1 MLLHLLLL
9 LFLFLLLLLLFLFL
23 LFLLLLLFIFLL
35 FLLLMSADMFS
46 LKLSTK
52 KAVPSM
58 QPFPTNLHVQKLL
71 VSSQSSPIEKTYH
84 VTMCGCPADH
94 VSSFKNGGLRSLLE
108 NSQ

>member
-1 MLLHLLLL
+1 MLLHLL
-9 LFLFLLLLLLFLFL
+9 LFLLLLLLFLLLLLILLLLLLLLIFL
-23 LFLLLLLFIFLL
+23 LFLLLL
-35 FLLLMSADMFS
+35 SADMFS

-84 VTMCGCPADH
+84 VTMCGCPADY

-108 NSQ
+108 NSR